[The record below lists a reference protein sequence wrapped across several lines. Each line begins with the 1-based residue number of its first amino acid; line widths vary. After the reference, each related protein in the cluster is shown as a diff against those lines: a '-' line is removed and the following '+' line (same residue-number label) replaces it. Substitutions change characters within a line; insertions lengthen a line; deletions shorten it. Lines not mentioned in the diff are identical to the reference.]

1 MKTTLKTLT
10 LVAAAC
16 GALASLSA
24 CAPLVV
30 GGAMVGGA
38 LVAADRRTTGTQ
50 VEDQG
55 IELKAATRI
64 REAMGSRTRIN
75 VQSHNRVLLIS
86 GEVRNDE
93 DKAEAE
99 RIASQVENVQRVV
112 NEIQVGFLASLTQRS
127 NDLVLAGKVKATLID
142 ARDLQSNAF
151 KVVAD
156 RGIVYLMGRVTERE
170 ANRAT
175 EVTRSVSGVRKV
187 VRVFEILTEAELAA
201 LGPVVA
207 PPAPPAPASA
217 PTAPK

>member
-38 LVAADRRTTGTQ
+38 LVATDRRTTGTQ

-64 REAMGSRTRIN
+64 REAMGSRSRIN

-86 GEVRNDE
+86 GEVRNDA

-99 RIASQVENVQRVV
+99 RIASQVESVQRVV
-112 NEIQVGFLASLTQRS
+112 NEIQVGFLASITQRS
-127 NDLVLAGKVKATLID
+127 SDLVLAGKVKATLID
-142 ARDLQSNAF
+142 ARDLQSTAF
-151 KVVAD
+151 NVVVE
-156 RGIVYLMGRVTERE
+156 RGEVYLMGIVTERE
-170 ANRAT
+170 ATRAT
-175 EVTRSVSGVRKV
+175 ELVRGIPGVVKV
-187 VRVFEILTEAELAA
+187 VRVMEVISEEELARR
-201 LGPVVA
+201 V
-207 PPAPPAPASA
+207 PARPEPAKAM
-217 PTAPK
+217 

>member
-30 GGAMVGGA
+30 GSAMVGGA
-38 LVAADRRTTGTQ
+38 LVATDRRTTGTQ

-86 GEVRNDE
+86 GEVRNDA

-127 NDLVLAGKVKATLID
+127 SDLVLAGKVKATLID

-151 KVVAD
+151 NVVVE
-156 RGIVYLMGRVTERE
+156 RGEVYLMGIVTERE

-175 EVTRSVSGVRKV
+175 ELVRGIPGVVKV
-187 VRVFEILTEAELAA
+187 VRVMEVISEQELARR
-201 LGPVVA
+201 
-207 PPAPPAPASA
+207 APARPEPA
-217 PTAPK
+217 KAM

>member
-38 LVAADRRTTGTQ
+38 LVATDRRTTGTQ

-64 REAMGSRTRIN
+64 REAMGSRSRIN

-86 GEVRNDE
+86 GEVRNDA

-112 NEIQVGFLASLTQRS
+112 NEIQVGFLASITQRS
-127 NDLVLAGKVKATLID
+127 SDLVLAGKVKATLID
-142 ARDLQSNAF
+142 ARDLQSTAF
-151 KVVAD
+151 NVVVE
-156 RGIVYLMGRVTERE
+156 RGEVYLMGIVTERE
-170 ANRAT
+170 ATRAT
-175 EVTRSVSGVRKV
+175 ELVRGIPGVVKV
-187 VRVFEILTEAELAA
+187 VRVMEVISEEELARR
-201 LGPVVA
+201 V
-207 PPAPPAPASA
+207 PARPEPAKAM
-217 PTAPK
+217 

>member
-99 RIASQVENVQRVV
+99 RIATQVENVQRVV

-151 KVVAD
+151 NVVVE
-156 RGIVYLMGRVTERE
+156 RGEVYLMGIVTERE

-175 EVTRSVSGVRKV
+175 ELVRGIPGVAKV
-187 VRVFEILTEAELAA
+187 VRVMEVISEQDLARR
-201 LGPVVA
+201 V
-207 PPAPPAPASA
+207 PAKPSVEQA
-217 PTAPK
+217 K

>member
-16 GALASLSA
+16 GALGSLSA

-151 KVVAD
+151 NVVVE
-156 RGIVYLMGRVTERE
+156 RGEVYLMGIVTERE

-175 EVTRSVSGVRKV
+175 ELVRGIPGVAKV
-187 VRVFEILTEAELAA
+187 VRVMEVISEQDLARR
-201 LGPVVA
+201 
-207 PPAPPAPASA
+207 APAKPEPA
-217 PTAPK
+217 KAM

>member
-38 LVAADRRTTGTQ
+38 LVATDRRTTGTQ

-86 GEVRNDE
+86 GEVRDDA

-151 KVVAD
+151 NVVVE
-156 RGIVYLMGRVTERE
+156 RGEVYLMGIVTERE

-175 EVTRSVSGVRKV
+175 ELVRGIPGVAKV
-187 VRVFEILTEAELAA
+187 VRVMEVISEQDLARR
-201 LGPVVA
+201 
-207 PPAPPAPASA
+207 APAKPEPA
-217 PTAPK
+217 KAM

>member
-151 KVVAD
+151 NVVVE
-156 RGIVYLMGRVTERE
+156 RGEVYLMGIVTERE

-175 EVTRSVSGVRKV
+175 ELVRGIPGVAKV
-187 VRVFEILTEAELAA
+187 VRVMEVISEQDLARR
-201 LGPVVA
+201 
-207 PPAPPAPASA
+207 APAKPEPA
-217 PTAPK
+217 KAM

>member
-30 GGAMVGGA
+30 GGAIVGGA
-38 LVAADRRTTGTQ
+38 LVATDRRTTGTQ

-86 GEVRNDE
+86 GEVRNDA

-151 KVVAD
+151 NVVVE
-156 RGIVYLMGRVTERE
+156 RGEVYLMGIVTERE

-175 EVTRSVSGVRKV
+175 ELVRGIPGVVKV
-187 VRVFEILTEAELAA
+187 VRVMEVISEQELARR
-201 LGPVVA
+201 
-207 PPAPPAPASA
+207 APARPEPA
-217 PTAPK
+217 KAM